1 MNNLKSYA
9 SYFVSYFLDNLNNVN
24 FEKIILFGS
33 VAREEATK
41 ESDID
46 IFIEIKKEN
55 KKLEIEI
62 KKILEN
68 FYKSR
73 EALLFKAKRIDNKI
87 NLIIGKLEEWKDLR
101 DSIEN
106 TGIIL
111 YGKYIPEMMTGKNLK
126 KYSLISWEKIG
137 KNRGAFLNRV
147 YGFKVRDKIYDGL
160 IKKLNGKK
168 LGKSSIAVPAESSK
182 EILDLLG
189 KYKVEAKVINIYL
202 QP

>member
-9 SYFVSYFLDNLNNVN
+9 SYFVSYLLDNLKNAN

-33 VAREEATK
+33 VAKDEATK

-46 IFIEIKKEN
+46 IFIEVKNEN
-55 KKLEIEI
+55 KKLKVDINQ
-62 KKILEN
+62 ILED

-73 EALLFKAKRIDNKI
+73 EALLFKAKGIDNKI
-87 NLIIGKLEEWKDLR
+87 SLIIGKLEEWKDLKA
-101 DSIEN
+101 SIEN

-111 YGKYIPEMMTGKNLK
+111 YGVYVPEKMAGKNLK

-147 YGFKVRDKIYDGL
+147 YGFKVRDKVYDGL

-202 QP
+202 